1 MDNVILEYLK
11 ARKKTFLLSALFLGV
26 FIIVFALYN
35 LPFEPVIYAFLLCL
49 CLALIFT
56 VFDFLNFKKK
66 HDTLKELSMAINISI
81 AGLPEPGTLMEKDYQ
96 RLIDELHKD
105 KAKLI
110 SEYDSAASNMIQY
123 YTIWAHQIKTPI
135 AAMRLLLQT
144 EFQEEN
150 SELSLELF
158 KIEQYVDMV
167 LQYLRINNGSTDFI
181 IKHYNLDELTRKAV
195 RKYAKQFIR
204 KKIVLDFKPL
214 NCEVLT
220 DEKWLVFVIGQILSN
235 AVKYTN
241 QGQISIY
248 LDEWQP
254 KTLVVKDTGIG
265 ILQEDIPRIFENGYT
280 GYNGRI
286 NQSSTGIG
294 LYLSKQILTKLSH
307 TISVESTENQGTIVR
322 IGLDTLDMNIK

>member
-1 MDNVILEYLK
+1 MDIILLEYLK
-11 ARKKTFLLSALFLGV
+11 ARKKTWFLSALFLCV

-35 LPFEPVIYAFLLCL
+35 LPFEPVIYAALLCL
-49 CLALIFT
+49 SLGLIFT
-56 VFDFLNFKKK
+56 AFDFMAFRKK
-66 HDTLKELSMAINISI
+66 HITLNELLKAINISI
-81 AGLPEPGTLMEKDYQ
+81 SGLPETRTLMEKDYQ
-96 RLIDELHKD
+96 RLIQELHKD
-105 KAKLI
+105 KARMI

-144 EFQEEN
+144 EQREDN

-167 LQYLRINNGSTDFI
+167 LQYLRINSGSTDFV
-181 IKHYNLDELTRKAV
+181 IKHYDLDELTRKAV

-204 KKIVLDFKPL
+204 KKIKLEFKPL
-214 NCEVLT
+214 HCEVLT

-248 LDEWQP
+248 MDEWQP
-254 KTLVVKDTGIG
+254 KTLVIKDTGIG
-265 ILQEDIPRIFENGYT
+265 ILQEDLPRIFENGYT

-307 TISVESTENQGTIVR
+307 TISVESTENQGTTVR
-322 IGLDTLDMNIK
+322 ICLDTLDMNIK